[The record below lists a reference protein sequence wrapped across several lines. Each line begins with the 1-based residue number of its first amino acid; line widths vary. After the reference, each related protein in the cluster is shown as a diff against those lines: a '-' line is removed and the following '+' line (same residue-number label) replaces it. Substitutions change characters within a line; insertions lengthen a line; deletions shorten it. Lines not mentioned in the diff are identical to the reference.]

1 MVAAAREIQQERPAK
16 ADVIVAAATRIFL
29 DAGYGNASMDAIAVE
44 AGVAKQTLYS
54 HFGSKAQLFE
64 AIVHDLCT
72 QLLGLTDED
81 LENAA
86 EADSAPEPVLNGA
99 GRRFLTVILHPDS
112 IAHYR
117 AVVAESVRFPELA
130 EVFYRAGP
138 RRAVAGLAETLR
150 AFDAAGELRID
161 DAEAGANMF
170 YAMLKGDLHMRCVL
184 GLQENPSPAEIDKWV
199 AHVVSAFL
207 VIHRPR
213 SES

>member
-86 EADSAPEPVLNGA
+86 EADSARTRTTGSSIRTTPRGCRRG
-99 GRRFLTVILHPDS
+99 GR
-112 IAHYR
+112 
-117 AVVAESVRFPELA
+117 
-130 EVFYRAGP
+130 
-138 RRAVAGLAETLR
+138 
-150 AFDAAGELRID
+150 
-161 DAEAGANMF
+161 
-170 YAMLKGDLHMRCVL
+170 
-184 GLQENPSPAEIDKWV
+184 
-199 AHVVSAFL
+199 
-207 VIHRPR
+207 
-213 SES
+213 